1 MDKTLINWEAIKS
14 SATAGINRI
23 PLPQNQSGETLLQ
36 QLAWQSLKQ
45 KAGFQQAAPVNQ
57 QKRSP
62 KDEQKALPSK
72 ATTAL
77 VSLIRQS
84 NEDGIYELLRLAQ
97 SHNLRVSASLLPL
110 FLDWALRSS
119 ISSDLVLS
127 LVGERGK
134 WLAAQH
140 PDWKAFLPLPD
151 QVWEEG
157 NPNEQSVWLTALRK
171 TDPKRAR
178 ELLTERLPQTTAK
191 VQAQLLA
198 SLQVNLSDE
207 DEELLDDAYHHKR
220 KEVRQSAALL
230 LSRLPNSAFI
240 THLKSFVDELW
251 KHKNKFDL
259 HLSDEHLPV
268 LKAFELAK
276 LPQAQLQL
284 GEKNRMLAPALS
296 VIPLAYWEDRF
307 DLSPARILSQ
317 IDSNQNGDWIRAS
330 WLIASVHQNRSD
342 WALALLDSFFVA
354 IKRDSPELVMNWI
367 YALPDPYLP
376 ALVALL
382 DETAWESLLK
392 HHLSSLNDESSLGFW
407 IRFLKDCKRILP
419 KNIVLAFGQRLVK
432 IIARQYNPSFWLRQ
446 SMYHLSRM
454 VQWFPAETYLRLA
467 QLWATD
473 PFEQGWHHEQLESA
487 LKSLAFRY
495 ELDHSFKSV

>member
-1 MDKTLINWEAIKS
+1 MDETLINWSAIKS

-23 PLPQNQSGETLLQ
+23 ALPQNQSGETLLQ

-45 KAGFQQAAPVNQ
+45 KAGFQQAAPSHQ
-57 QKRSP
+57 QERSP
-62 KDEQKALPSK
+62 EDEKEILPRK

-84 NEDGIYELLRLAQ
+84 NEDGIYELLRLTQ
-97 SHNLRVSASLLPL
+97 NHKFRISASLLPL
-110 FLDWALRSS
+110 FLDWSLRAS

-134 WLAAQH
+134 WLAEQH
-140 PDWKAFLPLPD
+140 PDWKTFLPLAD

-157 NPNEQSVWLTALRK
+157 NLNEQSVWLTTLRK

-178 ELLTERLPQTTAK
+178 ELLAERLPQTTAK

-198 SLQVNLSDE
+198 SLQVNLSSD
-207 DEELLDDAYHHKR
+207 DEEILDDAYHHKR

-230 LSRLPNSAFI
+230 LSRLPESAFI

-251 KHKNKFDL
+251 QQKDKFDL
-259 HLSDEHLPV
+259 HLSDEQLPV

-284 GEKNRMLAPALS
+284 GEKNRMLAQAIS
-296 VIPLAYWEDRF
+296 VIPLQYWEDQF
-307 DLSPARILSQ
+307 DLAPARILRQ
-317 IDSNQNGDWIRAS
+317 IDSNQNADWIRAS
-330 WLIASVHQNRSD
+330 WLIACVHQKRSD
-342 WALALLDSFFVA
+342 WAIALLDSFFVA
-354 IKRDSPELVMNWI
+354 IKRDSPELVMNWL
-367 YALPDPYLP
+367 YTLPDPYLP

-382 DETAWESLLK
+382 DEAVWESLLK

-407 IRFLKDCKRILP
+407 IRFLNDCKCSIP
-419 KNIVLAFGQRLVK
+419 QNIVLAFGQRLVK

-495 ELDHSFKSV
+495 ELDRSFKAA